1 MKNFTDVRLGRVIRD
16 DEWDSGRF
24 GCAMI
29 MFIQGVISRDMF
41 SSCNLAFNETVLLS
55 SFR

>member
-16 DEWDSGRF
+16 DEWDYGRF
-24 GCAMI
+24 GCVMI
-29 MFIQGVISRDMF
+29 MFIQGVISRDKF